1 MASGADRSP
10 SRTRGRQPEDVR
22 DTPYRRVERLM
33 IVRPEDNADREA
45 AGDELEGLPGVVAAT
60 LDHVTSAF
68 DVIFDAEIVSDDELA
83 ASLHHYGYEV
93 VSWQEAREM
102 HASLQ
107 RTWLLD
113 QIGSLVPRA
122 ELELAERGTYAEG
135 ATKGAVDAYIRVARA
150 FGLVTD
156 AEIRRLI
163 PARFLEGTLTTDE

>member
-1 MASGADRSP
+1 
-10 SRTRGRQPEDVR
+10 
-22 DTPYRRVERLM
+22 M

-45 AGDELEGLPGVVAAT
+45 AGDELEGLLGVLAAT

-122 ELELAERGTYAEG
+122 ELELAERGMYAEG

-156 AEIRRLI
+156 AEIRGLI
-163 PARFLEGTLTTDE
+163 PARFLEGTLRTDE